1 MRMMA
6 RGPRARTARH
16 VLAALLFLI
25 TSPPR
30 FVAGELQPAPVASY
44 TIDVRYDSETHT
56 LTGHETIDWRNTAAR
71 VATELRFHL
80 YQNAFANN
88 RSSFFKESG
97 DDWRDW
103 VEDHPEP
110 WGYTEVESI
119 RIDEIERVGEAEFV
133 QPDDGNVD
141 DRTVLNLPLKKP
153 VPSGGTLRVE
163 IAFTTKLPHVLAR
176 SGHSGPFA
184 LIAQWFPKL
193 GVFSD
198 QGWNCHQYHRTSE
211 FYADFGTYDVT
222 IRVPGDSVIGA
233 TGEMKEDTPQPDGT
247 RRVRFLAQ
255 GVHDFAMAIDPRFE
269 VVERTVEDVRVRLLI
284 QPGHRDQAER
294 YLGSLARAMRYF
306 REGIGRYPYETLTLV
321 DPGAG
326 ALGAGG
332 MEYPTLITLGTA
344 WWMPQGLR
352 FPEVV
357 TIHEFGHQYW
367 YGVVANNEF
376 EDAWIDEG
384 INSYV
389 EGRIMDS
396 AYGPASYVDLFGLQV
411 DSLASARAEYLR
423 SSSRDPMVR
432 AAWQFLDRR
441 SYVAVSYAK
450 TALVL
455 NTLARRFGEDK
466 VATALRRYF
475 ETWGFRHP
483 KGSDF
488 IKILGQTLG
497 EEIAPIV
504 EQGIYGTG
512 VVDYAIASVSSTE
525 LEGET
530 GYTFDRTRAFAA
542 PKADVEQAPHY
553 HNEVVVERLGE
564 VRLPVQIAVQ
574 FDDGTT
580 ASASWDGESRWRR
593 LEYTG
598 TQQVDWAVVDPDL
611 SIPLD
616 VNRLNNSRMREAGT
630 RGLVRLTSRWGFWFQ
645 SLLHLLTAM

>member
-1 MRMMA
+1 MRMTA
-6 RGPRARTARH
+6 QGPRVLWGRH
-16 VLAALLFLI
+16 ALAAILFL
-25 TSPPR
+25 T
-30 FVAGELQPAPVASY
+30 VPAPCTLADEVKPEAVASY
-44 TIDVRYDSETHT
+44 TIDAQYDSEKHT
-56 LTGHETIDWRNTAAR
+56 LSGRETIDWHNTAAR
-71 VATELRFHL
+71 AATELRFHL
-80 YQNAFANN
+80 YLNAFANN

-103 VEDHPEP
+103 AEDHPEP
-110 WGYTEVESI
+110 WGYTEIESI
-119 RIDEIERVGEAEFV
+119 RIGGDERAGEAEFV

-141 DRTVLNLPLKKP
+141 DRTVIALPLKKP
-153 VPSGGTLRVE
+153 VVAGGKLRID
-163 IAFTTKLPHVLAR
+163 IAFTTKLPRVFAR

-193 GVFSD
+193 GVFGD
-198 QGWNCHQYHRTSE
+198 QGWNCHQYHHTTE

-222 IRVPGDSVIGA
+222 LSVAGDSVVGA
-233 TGEMKEDTPQPDGT
+233 TGEMQEDTPQPDGT
-247 RRVRFLAQ
+247 RRVRFLADH
-255 GVHDFAMAIDPRFE
+255 VHDFALAIDPRFE
-269 VVERTVEDVRVRLLI
+269 VLERTVEDVRVRLLI

-294 YLGSLARAMRYF
+294 YLGSLARAMRYY
-306 REGIGRYPYETLTLV
+306 REGIGKYPYETLTLV

-326 ALGAGG
+326 ALAAGG
-332 MEYPTLITLGTA
+332 MEYPMLITLGTA

-367 YGVVANNEF
+367 YGVVASNEF
-376 EDAWIDEG
+376 EEAWIDEG
-384 INSYV
+384 INSYF
-389 EGRIMDS
+389 EGRIMDM

-411 DSLASARAEYLR
+411 DSVASARAEYLR
-423 SSSRDPMVR
+423 SSAKDPMVR

-455 NTLARRFGEDK
+455 NTLARRFGEEK
-466 VATALRRYF
+466 LATALKQYF
-475 ETWGFRHP
+475 EAWRFRHP
-483 KGSDF
+483 RASDF
-488 IKILGQTLG
+488 IKILSRTLG
-497 EEIAPIV
+497 EEVVPII
-504 EQGIYGTG
+504 EQGINGTG
-512 VVDYAIASVSSTE
+512 VVDYAVTSVSSTE
-525 LEGET
+525 LAGET
-530 GYTFDRTRAFAA
+530 GYTFDQTRALAV
-542 PKADVEQAPHY
+542 PEPEVEQPPHY

-564 VRLPVQIAVQ
+564 VQFPVHVAVR

-580 ASASWDGESRWRR
+580 ASATWDGESRWKR

-630 RGLVRLTSRWGFWFQ
+630 RGIVRLSSRWGFWFQ